1 MKLLLLGT
9 TGYHPNQR
17 RHTACLMLPELGVV
31 FDAGTAMFRVREYLT
46 TDSLDIFL
54 SHAHLDHV
62 FGLTFMFD
70 ILYGREMQH
79 VTVHAEAEKLKAID
93 EHLFSE
99 LLFPVAPPFEKEVLT
114 EKLTLADG
122 GVLTHFPLKHPGG
135 SVGYR
140 IDWQD
145 RSFAYVTDTVAS
157 PQADYVKLIE
167 GVDLLVHECYFGE
180 ESMSEHAE
188 LTGHSWL
195 RPVAEVAAAAKV
207 GRLVLVHMNPLADN
221 DDEFD
226 LESARKIF
234 PHIELGHDEMEVE
247 F

>member
-1 MKLLLLGT
+1 MSDVS
-9 TGYHPNQR
+9 
-17 RHTACLMLPELGVV
+17 ELGVV
-31 FDAGTAMFRVREYLT
+31 FDAGTAMFRVRKYLT
-46 TDSLDIFL
+46 TDGLDIFL
-54 SHAHLDHV
+54 THAHLDHV

-70 ILYGREMQH
+70 ILHGREMHH
-79 VTVHAEAEKLKAID
+79 VTVHAEDEKLKAIK

-99 LLFPVAPPFEKEVLT
+99 LLFPVAPPFET
-114 EKLTLADG
+114 ETLAEKVTLADG

-135 SVGYR
+135 SIGYR
-140 IDWQD
+140 IDWQN
-145 RSFAYVTDTVAS
+145 RSFAYVTDTIAS
-157 PQADYVKLIE
+157 TDADYVKLIE

-226 LESARKIF
+226 LEAARKIF
-234 PHIELGHDEMEVE
+234 PNIELGHDEMEVE